1 MERKYET
8 EANNF
13 VEAIK
18 NLANNET
25 ALENFGNY
33 LSYHFDKWLDR
44 FGKDPESFVAEVDKF
59 SQID

>member
-1 MERKYET
+1 MEGKYET
-8 EANNF
+8 EAKNF

-25 ALENFGNY
+25 ALENFGIY

-44 FGKDPESFVAEVDKF
+44 YGKDPESFVAEVNGF
-59 SQID
+59 SKIN